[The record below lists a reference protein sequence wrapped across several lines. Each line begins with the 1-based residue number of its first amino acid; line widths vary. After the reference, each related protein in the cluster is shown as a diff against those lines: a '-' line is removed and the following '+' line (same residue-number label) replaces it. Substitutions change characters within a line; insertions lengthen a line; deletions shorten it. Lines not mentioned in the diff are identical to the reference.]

1 MGRKTEGT
9 LDRTTN
15 GTTDGTGEELEVPR
29 SASGLSMRELLRDI
43 RGDAGVLLKKEI
55 ELARAELRE
64 DLRKEALTAGGFGV
78 AGLGA
83 VVGIILLLVTA
94 VLALARV
101 MPAWGAGL
109 IVSGAVLIASAI
121 VGFVGWNQR
130 VRKPLEKTRASLK
143 ESLRWTKETRENLA

>member
-1 MGRKTEGT
+1 MTSAT
-9 LDRTTN
+9 TRTFC
-15 GTTDGTGEELEVPR
+15 
-29 SASGLSMRELLRDI
+29 
-43 RGDAGVLLKKEI
+43 LKKEI
-55 ELARAELRE
+55 ELARVELRE

-121 VGFVGWNQR
+121 VGFVGWNKR

>member
-9 LDRTTN
+9 PD
-15 GTTDGTGEELEVPR
+15 GTTDGTRQDLEVPP
-29 SASGLSMRELLRDI
+29 SAAGLSMRELLRDI
-43 RGDAGVLLKKEI
+43 RGDAGVLVKKEI

-64 DLRKEALTAGGFGV
+64 DLRTQALTVGGFGV

-94 VLALARV
+94 VFALAQV

-109 IVSGAVLIASAI
+109 IVSGAVLVASAI

-143 ESLRWTKETRENLA
+143 ESLRWTRKTRENLA

>member
-1 MGRKTEGT
+1 MGRKTDGT
-9 LDRTTN
+9 LD
-15 GTTDGTGEELEVPR
+15 GTTDGTGDGTSEDREVRR
-29 SASGLSMRELLRDI
+29 SAAGLSMRELLRDI

-64 DLRKEALTAGGFGV
+64 DLRSQALTAGGFGV

-109 IVSGAVLIASAI
+109 IVSGAVLVASAI
-121 VGFVGWNQR
+121 VGFVGWKQR

-143 ESLRWTKETRENLA
+143 EGLQWTRETRENLA